1 VADPSPPR
9 SSGVGPSAR
18 PSAPTGAA
26 PAPTPA
32 ADALLARARAV
43 RVEGPAWWTSR
54 RAEALARFAARGF
67 PSLRD
72 EDWKYTS
79 LARLAATP
87 WAPPDRAYPRAEV
100 AARVQ
105 RSRLH
110 LAGGLVLV
118 FVDGR
123 YAADLSVVPPQL
135 GGVLFG
141 SLADALRNA
150 PSHLEPHLG
159 RVAVGGDRPFADL
172 STAAFD
178 DGVLLHAT
186 PGTCLPV
193 PVEVLHVTTRPGTA
207 CFPRTLVVAA
217 TGSRLTLVEHHV
229 ALTDAPYLSL
239 PVVEVS
245 VAQHA
250 AVEHVLW
257 QEEADSAFHVAS
269 VVAHQ
274 ARDSRFS
281 SCVLTLGGALAR
293 TDVDVVLD
301 GEGAEATLHGLNLV
315 FGSRHA
321 DQHTRLD
328 HAKPHG
334 TSRQLYK
341 TVLDGKAVGVFN
353 GKVLVRP
360 DAQKTDAQQAHH
372 NLLLSAEATANT
384 KPELEIYAD
393 DVKCAHGAT
402 VGRLDDEKL
411 FYLRSR
417 GLPEVIA
424 RDLLLR
430 AFARDV
436 TERIQIEAVRARL
449 DRWMTERMP
458 ALAGREERT

>member
-1 VADPSPPR
+1 MTVADR
-9 SSGVGPSAR
+9 
-18 PSAPTGAA
+18 AA
-26 PAPTPA
+26 PPAAKPAAPA
-32 ADALLARARAV
+32 ADALVARARAL
-43 RVEGPAWWTSR
+43 RVDGPAWFAAR

-67 PSLRD
+67 PTLRD

-87 WAPPDRAYPRAEV
+87 WAPPDRAHPRAEV

-135 GGVLFG
+135 AGVLFG

-150 PSHLEPHLG
+150 PSHLEPHLA
-159 RVAVGGDRPFADL
+159 RIAAGGDRPFADL
-172 STAAFD
+172 STAGFD

-186 PGTCLPV
+186 AGTCVPV
-193 PVEVLHVTTRPGTA
+193 PVEVIHVTTRPGTA
-207 CFPRTLVVAA
+207 SFPRTLVVAES
-217 TGSRLTLVEHHV
+217 GSRVTVVEHHV
-229 ALTDAPYLSL
+229 ALTDAPYVSL
-239 PVVEVS
+239 PVVEVA

-257 QEEADSAFHVAS
+257 QEEADTAFHVAT
-269 VVAHQ
+269 VAAHQ

-293 TDVDVVLD
+293 TDVDVTLD

-341 TVLDGKAVGVFN
+341 TILDGTAVGVFN
-353 GKVLVRP
+353 GKVIVRP
-360 DAQKTDAQQAHH
+360 GAQKTDAQQAQH
-372 NLLLSAEATANT
+372 NLLLSHGATADT

-402 VGRLDDEKL
+402 VGRLDDDKL

-417 GLPEVIA
+417 GLPELAA

-436 TERIQIEAVRARL
+436 TDRIQIEAVRVRL
-449 DRWMTERMP
+449 DRFMTERMP
-458 ALAGREERT
+458 ALAGREDRT